1 MGLVNDVTKVISN
14 DLKVNIVGLTIGVK
28 DGIFDGKITLMV
40 HDSTHLD
47 MLIKRMED
55 VAGVVEVIRVD

>member
-1 MGLVNDVTKVISN
+1 MVNDVTKVISN

-40 HDSTHLD
+40 QDATHLD
-47 MLIKRMED
+47 LLIKKMED
-55 VAGVVEVIRVD
+55 VSGVVDVIRLD